1 MSNEVTQD
9 RVQTYEQE
17 ERVITELTGI
27 KNAIAAG
34 PFPAAVGSAT
44 IPCYVNANGILV
56 PSDASLGD
64 ERTPIYMDNGVL
76 KVISNFVPVMDNAGY
91 HNSIYRGK
99 YLGDHVTEDQW
110 LAIHS
115 GAFTDMFIGDY
126 WVINGVTW
134 RIGAFDYWYRCGDT
148 ECTTHHVLIVPDT
161 NLATCQMN
169 STNVTTGA
177 YIGSDFYTGANSNT
191 GRSSA
196 QTAINNAF
204 GAAHILTHREYL
216 QNAVTDG
223 HQSGGA
229 WYDSTFE
236 LMNEHMVYGGKFF
249 ENACTGGTV
258 PNIYSIGKSQLP
270 LFAHEPSRITNR
282 AGWWLRSV
290 VSAANFAFVNSSGVA
305 NYSGASNSNGVR
317 PYFAIKS

>member
-1 MSNEVTQD
+1 MSNEVTRD

-17 ERVITELTGI
+17 ERVITELAGI

-34 PFPAAVGSAT
+34 PFPAAVGSAI

-56 PSDASLGD
+56 PSNASLGD

-76 KVISNFVPVMDNAGY
+76 KVVSNFVPVMDNAGY

-115 GAFTDMFIGDY
+115 GAFTDMYVGDY

-134 RIGAFDYWYRCGDT
+134 RIAAFDYWYRCGDT
-148 ECTTHHVLIVPDT
+148 ECTTHHVAIVPDT
-161 NLATCQMN
+161 NLASCQMN

-177 YIGSDFYTGANSNT
+177 YIGSDYYTGNNSNT
-191 GRSSA
+191 GKATA

-216 QNAVTDG
+216 QNAVTNG
-223 HQSGGA
+223 RQSAGA

-236 LMNEHMVYGGKFF
+236 LMNEHMVYGGKVF
-249 ENACTGGTV
+249 EATSDGTNV
-258 PNIYSIGKSQLP
+258 PNVYTIDKSQLP
-270 LFAHEPSRITNR
+270 LFALEPSRITNR
-282 AGWWLRSV
+282 AYWWLRSV
-290 VSAANFAFVNSSGVA
+290 VSATSFARVNGYGIA
-305 NYSGASNSNGVR
+305 CFAGASNSIGVR
-317 PYFAIKS
+317 PAFAIKS